1 MADLTDTSLHEIFE
15 KVGSESK
22 ISEKVKI
29 LQTWDSP
36 PIRAILR
43 GAYDPTIKWL
53 IPNSKP
59 PYTPNDAEAWDL
71 APLRLDVEIL
81 KQIKKYVCRLQPN
94 GSWDRGLKMESQTR
108 REGFFIE
115 FIEGLHPTEVDI
127 VFGMIKRKLPYN
139 GITPKLVN
147 QAFPGL
153 IPDGTP
159 I

>member
-71 APLRLDVEIL
+71 APLRFAGG
-81 KQIKKYVCRLQPN
+81 C
-94 GSWDRGLKMESQTR
+94 GGWGMGDRHRGPYKGLRKM
-108 REGFFIE
+108 
-115 FIEGLHPTEVDI
+115 
-127 VFGMIKRKLPYN
+127 LP
-139 GITPKLVN
+139 I
-147 QAFPGL
+147 
-153 IPDGTP
+153 
-159 I
+159 